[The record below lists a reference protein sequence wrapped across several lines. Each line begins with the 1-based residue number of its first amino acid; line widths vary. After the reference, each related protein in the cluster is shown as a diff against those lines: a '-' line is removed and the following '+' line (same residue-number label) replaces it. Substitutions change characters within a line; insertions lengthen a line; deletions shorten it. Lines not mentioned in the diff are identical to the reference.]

1 MSSILFLFYNAS
13 LLKKLKRKDIFA
25 SDFVDDIEMK
35 TKNYIFEKC
44 IEIIIKAHE
53 KICIS

>member
-13 LLKKLKRKDIFA
+13 LLKELERRNIFA

-35 TKNYIFEKC
+35 TKDHILEEC
-44 IEIIIKAHE
+44 IEIIVKTHE